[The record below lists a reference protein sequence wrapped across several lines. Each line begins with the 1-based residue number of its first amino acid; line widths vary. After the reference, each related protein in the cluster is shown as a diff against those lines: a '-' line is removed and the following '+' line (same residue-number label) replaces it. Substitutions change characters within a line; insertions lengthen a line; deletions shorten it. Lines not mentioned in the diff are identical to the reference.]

1 MYITFVTGDC
11 MNDRHVIE
19 ALGKAEVVIENGKI
33 TYIGE
38 PVVDYCSIFDN
49 GRHNGDLTKE
59 FIKSNINK
67 RIDEFGMCTPQR
79 SIDVEDTMSFGT
91 SETLKTNMINGNVDC
106 VVGACEGVGTLL
118 IDDAELVQ
126 GVGGRVSALIST
138 TPIDEVMDK
147 VGRENVLNP
156 ETAEL
161 NPLKGLEMAIERGYK
176 NIAITIIPT
185 EMVKD
190 LRQYPKPEDVNIY
203 IFVAHTT
210 NVSKKEAE
218 MLFDYADVISG
229 CSSINIRET
238 AEERK
243 PYYAGKKV
251 PLYAVTENGRRLLNE
266 RLEYIGY
273 ELCEKKYPQ
282 DFTQSPKPLI

>member
-1 MYITFVTGDC
+1 MLSGDC

-49 GRHNGDLTKE
+49 GQHNGDLTKE

-106 VVGACEGVGTLL
+106 VVGACDGVGTLL

-190 LRQYPKPEDVNIY
+190 LRQHPKPEDVNIY

-251 PLYAVTENGRRLLNE
+251 PLYAVTENGKRLLNE

>member
-1 MYITFVTGDC
+1 MLSGDC

-49 GRHNGDLTKE
+49 GQHNGSLTKE

-147 VGRENVLNP
+147 VGRDNVLNP

-190 LRQYPKPEDVNIY
+190 LRQHPKPEDVNIY

>member
-1 MYITFVTGDC
+1 

-49 GRHNGDLTKE
+49 GQHNGDLTKE

-67 RIDEFGMCTPQR
+67 RIEEFGMCTPQR
-79 SIDVEDTMSFGT
+79 SFDVEDTMSFGT

-118 IDDAELVQ
+118 IDDADLVQ

-138 TPIDEVMDK
+138 TPIDEVIDN
-147 VGRENVLNP
+147 VGRDNVLNP

-185 EMVKD
+185 EMVRD
-190 LRQYPKPEDVNIY
+190 LRQYPKPENVNIF

-210 NVSKKEAE
+210 NVSQKEAE

-251 PLYAVTENGRRLLNE
+251 PLYAVTENGRKLLNE

-273 ELCEKKYPQ
+273 ELCEKMYPQ

>member
-1 MYITFVTGDC
+1 

-49 GRHNGDLTKE
+49 GQHNGDLTKE

-67 RIDEFGMCTPQR
+67 RIEEFGMCTPQR
-79 SIDVEDTMSFGT
+79 SFDVEDTMSFGT

-118 IDDAELVQ
+118 IDDADLVQ

-138 TPIDEVMDK
+138 TPIDEVIDN
-147 VGRENVLNP
+147 VGRDNVLNP

-185 EMVKD
+185 EMVRD
-190 LRQYPKPEDVNIY
+190 LRQYPKPENVNIF

-210 NVSKKEAE
+210 NVSQKEAE

-229 CSSINIRET
+229 CSSINRRET

-251 PLYAVTENGRRLLNE
+251 PLYAVTENGRKLLNE

-273 ELCEKKYPQ
+273 GLCEKMYPQ

>member
-1 MYITFVTGDC
+1 

-49 GRHNGDLTKE
+49 GQHKGDLTKE
-59 FIKSNINK
+59 FIKSNIEK

-79 SIDVEDTMSFGT
+79 LIDVEDTMSFGT
-91 SETLKTNMINGNVDC
+91 SETLKTNMIKGNIDC

-118 IDDAELVQ
+118 INDAEIVQ

-138 TPIDEVMDK
+138 TPIKEVMEK

-190 LRQYPKPEDVNIY
+190 LRQYPKPDDVNIY

-229 CSSINIRET
+229 CSSINMRQT

-243 PYYAGKKV
+243 PYYSGKKV
-251 PLYAVTENGRRLLNE
+251 PLYAVSENGKKLLNE

>member
-1 MYITFVTGDC
+1 MLSGDC
-11 MNDRHVIE
+11 MNDSHVIE

-251 PLYAVTENGRRLLNE
+251 PLYAVTENGKRLLNE

>member
-1 MYITFVTGDC
+1 

-49 GRHNGDLTKE
+49 GQHNGDLTKE

-67 RIDEFGMCTPQR
+67 RIEEFGMCTPQR
-79 SIDVEDTMSFGT
+79 SFDVEDTMSFGT

-118 IDDAELVQ
+118 IDDADLVQ

-138 TPIDEVMDK
+138 TPIDEVIDN
-147 VGRENVLNP
+147 VGRDNVLNP

-185 EMVKD
+185 EMVRD
-190 LRQYPKPEDVNIY
+190 LRQYPKPENVNIF

-210 NVSKKEAE
+210 NVSQKEAE

-251 PLYAVTENGRRLLNE
+251 PLYVVTENGRKLLNE

-273 ELCEKKYPQ
+273 ELCEKMYPQ

>member
-1 MYITFVTGDC
+1 MLSGDC

-185 EMVKD
+185 EMVRD
-190 LRQYPKPEDVNIY
+190 LRQYPKPEYVNIY

-251 PLYAVTENGRRLLNE
+251 PLYAVTENGKRLLNE

-273 ELCEKKYPQ
+273 GLCEKKYPQ

>member
-1 MYITFVTGDC
+1 MK
-11 MNDRHVIE
+11 DRHVIE
-19 ALGKAEVVIENGKI
+19 ALGKAKVIIENGEI
-33 TYIGE
+33 TFVGKPI
-38 PVVDYCSIFDN
+38 VDYCSIFDN
-49 GRHNGDLTKE
+49 GQHNGDLTEE
-59 FIKSNINK
+59 FIRLNIGR
-67 RIDEFGMCTPQR
+67 RIKEFGMCTPKR
-79 SIDVEDTMSFGT
+79 SLNVEDTMSFGT
-91 SETLKTNMINGNVDC
+91 SETLKTNMIKGNVDC

-138 TPIDEVMDK
+138 TPIEEVINK

-161 NPLKGLEMAIERGYK
+161 NPLKGLEMAINRGYK

-185 EMVKD
+185 ELIKD
-190 LRQYPKPEDVNIY
+190 LREYPKPDDVNIF

-218 MLFDYADVISG
+218 MLFDYADVISA
-229 CSSINIRET
+229 CSSNNIRET

-243 PYYAGKKV
+243 PYYSGSKV
-251 PLYAVTENGRRLLNE
+251 PLYAVTENGRKLLDE
-266 RLEYIGY
+266 RLKYIGY
-273 ELCEKKYPQ
+273 DLCEKKYPQ
-282 DFTQSPKPLI
+282 DFTHSPKPLI

>member
-1 MYITFVTGDC
+1 MD
-11 MNDRHVIE
+11 DRHVIE

-49 GRHNGDLTKE
+49 GQHNGDLTKE

-67 RIDEFGMCTPQR
+67 RIEEFGMCTPQR
-79 SIDVEDTMSFGT
+79 SFDVEDTMSFGT

-190 LRQYPKPEDVNIY
+190 LRQHPKPEDVNIY

-251 PLYAVTENGRRLLNE
+251 PLYAVTENGKRLLNE

-273 ELCEKKYPQ
+273 ELCEKKCGY
-282 DFTQSPKPLI
+282 SRCR

>member
-1 MYITFVTGDC
+1 

-49 GRHNGDLTKE
+49 SQHNGDLTKE
-59 FIKSNINK
+59 FIKSNIEK
-67 RIDEFGMCTPQR
+67 RIEEFGMCTPQR

-91 SETLKTNMINGNVDC
+91 SETLKTNMIKGNVDC

-118 IDDAELVQ
+118 IDDADLVQ

-147 VGRENVLNP
+147 VGRENILNP

-185 EMVKD
+185 EMVRD
-190 LRQYPKPEDVNIY
+190 LRQYPKPDDVKIF

-210 NVSKKEAE
+210 NVSKNEAE

-251 PLYAVTENGRRLLNE
+251 PLYAVTENGKKLLNE

>member
-1 MYITFVTGDC
+1 MD
-11 MNDRHVIE
+11 DRHVIE

-49 GRHNGDLTKE
+49 GQHNGDLTKE

-67 RIDEFGMCTPQR
+67 RIEEFGMCTPQR
-79 SIDVEDTMSFGT
+79 SFDVEDTMSFGT

-118 IDDAELVQ
+118 IDDADLVQ

-138 TPIDEVMDK
+138 TPIDEVIDN
-147 VGRENVLNP
+147 VGRDNVLNP

-185 EMVKD
+185 EMVRD
-190 LRQYPKPEDVNIY
+190 LRQYPKPENVNIF

-210 NVSKKEAE
+210 NVSQKEAE

-251 PLYAVTENGRRLLNE
+251 PLYAVTENGRKLLNE

-273 ELCEKKYPQ
+273 ELCEKMYPQ

>member
-1 MYITFVTGDC
+1 MLSGDC

-106 VVGACEGVGTLL
+106 VVGACDGVGTLL

-156 ETAEL
+156 KTAEL

-190 LRQYPKPEDVNIY
+190 IRQYPKPEDVNIY

-210 NVSKKEAE
+210 NVSKKEAD

-251 PLYAVTENGRRLLNE
+251 PLYAVTENGKRLLNE

>member
-1 MYITFVTGDC
+1 MLSGDC

-33 TYIGE
+33 IYIGE

-49 GRHNGDLTKE
+49 GQHNGDLTKD

-156 ETAEL
+156 KTAEL

-190 LRQYPKPEDVNIY
+190 IRQYPKPEDVNIY

-210 NVSKKEAE
+210 NVSKKEAD

-251 PLYAVTENGRRLLNE
+251 PLYAVTENGKRLLNE

>member
-1 MYITFVTGDC
+1 MLSGDC

-251 PLYAVTENGRRLLNE
+251 PLYAVTENGKRLLNE

-273 ELCEKKYPQ
+273 GLCEKKYPQ

>member
-1 MYITFVTGDC
+1 MLSGDC

-49 GRHNGDLTKE
+49 GQHNGDLTKE

-251 PLYAVTENGRRLLNE
+251 PLYAVTENGKRLLNE

-273 ELCEKKYPQ
+273 DLCEKKYPQ

>member
-1 MYITFVTGDC
+1 MLSGDC

-190 LRQYPKPEDVNIY
+190 LRQHPKPEDVNIY

-251 PLYAVTENGRRLLNE
+251 PLYAVTENGKRLLK
-266 RLEYIGY
+266 
-273 ELCEKKYPQ
+273 CEKKYPQ

>member
-1 MYITFVTGDC
+1 

-251 PLYAVTENGRRLLNE
+251 PLYAVTENGKRLLNE

>member
-1 MYITFVTGDC
+1 

-49 GRHNGDLTKE
+49 GQHNGDLTKE
-59 FIKSNINK
+59 FIKSNIEK
-67 RIDEFGMCTPQR
+67 RIGEFGMCTPQR

-91 SETLKTNMINGNVDC
+91 SETLKTNMIKGNVDC

-118 IDDAELVQ
+118 IDDADLVQ

-147 VGRENVLNP
+147 VGRENILNP

-185 EMVKD
+185 EMVRD
-190 LRQYPKPEDVNIY
+190 LRQYPKPDDVKIF

-210 NVSKKEAE
+210 NVSKNEAE

-229 CSSINIRET
+229 CSSINILET

-251 PLYAVTENGRRLLNE
+251 PLYAVTENGKKLLNE

>member
-1 MYITFVTGDC
+1 
-11 MNDRHVIE
+11 MNDKHVIE

-49 GRHNGDLTKE
+49 GQHNGDLTKE

-67 RIDEFGMCTPQR
+67 RIEEFGMCTPQR
-79 SIDVEDTMSFGT
+79 SFDVEDTMSFGT

-118 IDDAELVQ
+118 IDDADLVQ

-138 TPIDEVMDK
+138 TPIDEVIDN
-147 VGRENVLNP
+147 VGRDNVLNP

-185 EMVKD
+185 EMVRD
-190 LRQYPKPEDVNIY
+190 LRQYPKPENINIF

-210 NVSKKEAE
+210 NVSQKEAE

-251 PLYAVTENGRRLLNE
+251 PLYAVTENGRKLLNE

-273 ELCEKKYPQ
+273 ELCEKMYPQ

>member
-1 MYITFVTGDC
+1 MLSGDC

-49 GRHNGDLTKE
+49 GQHNGDLTKE

-91 SETLKTNMINGNVDC
+91 SETLKTNIINGNVDC

-190 LRQYPKPEDVNIY
+190 LRQYPKPDDVNIY

-229 CSSINIRET
+229 CSSINMRQT

-243 PYYAGKKV
+243 PYYSGKKV
-251 PLYAVTENGRRLLNE
+251 PLYAVSENGKKLLNE

>member
-1 MYITFVTGDC
+1 

-49 GRHNGDLTKE
+49 GQHNGDLTKE

-67 RIDEFGMCTPQR
+67 RIEEFGMCTPQR
-79 SIDVEDTMSFGT
+79 SFDVEDTMSFGT

-118 IDDAELVQ
+118 IDDADLVQ

-138 TPIDEVMDK
+138 TPIDEVIYN
-147 VGRENVLNP
+147 VGRDNVLNP

-185 EMVKD
+185 EMVRD
-190 LRQYPKPEDVNIY
+190 LRQYPKPENVNIF
-203 IFVAHTT
+203 IFVVHTT
-210 NVSKKEAE
+210 NVSQKEAE

-251 PLYAVTENGRRLLNE
+251 PLYAVTENGRKLLNE
-266 RLEYIGY
+266 RLEYVGY
-273 ELCEKKYPQ
+273 ELCEKMYPQ

>member
-1 MYITFVTGDC
+1 MLSGDC

-49 GRHNGDLTKE
+49 GQHNGDLTKE

-91 SETLKTNMINGNVDC
+91 SETLKTNIINGNVDC

-190 LRQYPKPEDVNIY
+190 LRQHPKPEDVNIY

-251 PLYAVTENGRRLLNE
+251 PLYAVTENGKRLLNE

>member
-1 MYITFVTGDC
+1 

-49 GRHNGDLTKE
+49 GQHNGDLTKE
-59 FIKSNINK
+59 FIKSNIEK
-67 RIDEFGMCTPQR
+67 RIGEFGMCTPQR

-91 SETLKTNMINGNVDC
+91 SETLKTNMIKGNVDC

-118 IDDAELVQ
+118 IDDADLVQ

-185 EMVKD
+185 EMVRD
-190 LRQYPKPEDVNIY
+190 LRQYPKPDDVKIF

-210 NVSKKEAE
+210 NVSKNEAE

-229 CSSINIRET
+229 CSSINILET

-251 PLYAVTENGRRLLNE
+251 PLYAVTENGKKLLNE

>member
-1 MYITFVTGDC
+1 MK
-11 MNDRHVIE
+11 DRHVIE
-19 ALGKAEVVIENGKI
+19 ALGKAEVVIENGEI
-33 TYIGE
+33 TSIGE
-38 PVVDYCSIFDN
+38 PMVDYCSIFDN
-49 GRHNGDLTKE
+49 GQHNGDLSKE
-59 FIKSNINK
+59 FIRSNIER
-67 RIDEFGMCTPQR
+67 RINEFGMYTPKR
-79 SIDVEDTMSFGT
+79 SLNIEDTMSFGT

-138 TPIDEVMDK
+138 TPIDEIIDK
-147 VGRENVLNP
+147 VGRGNVLNP

-161 NPLKGLEMAIERGYK
+161 NPLKGLEMAINRGYK

-185 EMVKD
+185 ELVKD
-190 LRQYPKPEDVNIY
+190 LREYPKPEDVNVY

-218 MLFDYADVISG
+218 LLFDYSDVISG
-229 CSSINIRET
+229 CSSVNIKET

-243 PYYAGKKV
+243 PYYSGKKV
-251 PLYAVTENGRRLLNE
+251 PLYAVTENGRKLLDE

-273 ELCEKKYPQ
+273 GLCEKDYPQ
-282 DFTQSPKPLI
+282 DFTHSPKPLI

>member
-1 MYITFVTGDC
+1 MLSGDC

-19 ALGKAEVVIENGKI
+19 VLGKAEVVIENGKI

-49 GRHNGDLTKE
+49 GQHNGDLTKE

-147 VGRENVLNP
+147 VGRENILNP

-185 EMVKD
+185 EMVRD
-190 LRQYPKPEDVNIY
+190 LRQHPKPEDVNIY

-251 PLYAVTENGRRLLNE
+251 PLYAVTENGKRLLNE

>member
-1 MYITFVTGDC
+1 MLSGDC

-49 GRHNGDLTKE
+49 GQHNGDLTKE

-91 SETLKTNMINGNVDC
+91 SETLKTNIINGNVDC

-185 EMVKD
+185 EMVRD

-251 PLYAVTENGRRLLNE
+251 PLYAVTENGKRLLNE

-273 ELCEKKYPQ
+273 GLCEKKYPQ

>member
-1 MYITFVTGDC
+1 MLSGDC

-33 TYIGE
+33 IYIGE

-49 GRHNGDLTKE
+49 GQHNGNLTKE

-185 EMVKD
+185 EMVRD

-251 PLYAVTENGRRLLNE
+251 PLYAVTENGKRLLNE

>member
-1 MYITFVTGDC
+1 

-38 PVVDYCSIFDN
+38 SVVDYCSLFDN
-49 GRHNGDLTKE
+49 GQHNGDLTKE

-190 LRQYPKPEDVNIY
+190 LRQHPKPEDVNIY

-251 PLYAVTENGRRLLNE
+251 PLYAVTENGKRLLNE

>member
-1 MYITFVTGDC
+1 
-11 MNDRHVIE
+11 MNDKHVIE

-38 PVVDYCSIFDN
+38 SVVDYCSIFDN
-49 GRHNGDLTKE
+49 GQHNGDLTKE

-67 RIDEFGMCTPQR
+67 RIEEFGMCTPQR
-79 SIDVEDTMSFGT
+79 SFDVEDTMSFGT

-118 IDDAELVQ
+118 IDDADLVQ

-138 TPIDEVMDK
+138 TPIDEVIDN
-147 VGRENVLNP
+147 VGRDNVLNP

-185 EMVKD
+185 EMVRD
-190 LRQYPKPEDVNIY
+190 LRQYPKPENVNIF

-210 NVSKKEAE
+210 NVSQKEAE

-251 PLYAVTENGRRLLNE
+251 PLYAVTENGRKLLNE

-273 ELCEKKYPQ
+273 ELCEKMYPQ

>member
-1 MYITFVTGDC
+1 MD
-11 MNDRHVIE
+11 DRHVIE

-49 GRHNGDLTKE
+49 GQHNGDLTKE

-67 RIDEFGMCTPQR
+67 RIEEFGMCTPQR
-79 SIDVEDTMSFGT
+79 SFDVEDTMSFGT
-91 SETLKTNMINGNVDC
+91 SETLKTNMIKGNVDC

-190 LRQYPKPEDVNIY
+190 LRQHPKPEDVNIY

-251 PLYAVTENGRRLLNE
+251 PLYAVTENGKRLLNE

>member
-1 MYITFVTGDC
+1 MLSGDC

-49 GRHNGDLTKE
+49 GQHNGDLTKE

-118 IDDAELVQ
+118 IDDAKLVQ

-190 LRQYPKPEDVNIY
+190 LRQHPKPEDVNIY

-251 PLYAVTENGRRLLNE
+251 PLYAVTENGKRLLNE

>member
-1 MYITFVTGDC
+1 MLSGDC

-49 GRHNGDLTKE
+49 GQHKGDLTKE
-59 FIKSNINK
+59 FIKSNIEK
-67 RIDEFGMCTPQR
+67 RIEEFGMCTPQR

-118 IDDAELVQ
+118 IDDADLVQ

-185 EMVKD
+185 EMVRD
-190 LRQYPKPEDVNIY
+190 LRQYPKPEYVNIY

-251 PLYAVTENGRRLLNE
+251 PLYAVTENGKRLLNE

>member
-1 MYITFVTGDC
+1 
-11 MNDRHVIE
+11 MNDKHVIE

-49 GRHNGDLTKE
+49 GQHNGDLTKE

-67 RIDEFGMCTPQR
+67 RIEEFGMCTPQR
-79 SIDVEDTMSFGT
+79 SFDVEDTMSFGT

-118 IDDAELVQ
+118 IDDADLVQ

-138 TPIDEVMDK
+138 TPIDEVIDN
-147 VGRENVLNP
+147 VGRDNVLNP

-185 EMVKD
+185 EMVRD
-190 LRQYPKPEDVNIY
+190 LRQYPKPENVNIF

-210 NVSKKEAE
+210 NVSQKEAE
-218 MLFDYADVISG
+218 MLFDYADMISG

-251 PLYAVTENGRRLLNE
+251 PLYAVTENGRKLLNE

-273 ELCEKKYPQ
+273 ELCEKMYPQ

>member
-1 MYITFVTGDC
+1 

-49 GRHNGDLTKE
+49 GQHNGDLTKE

-190 LRQYPKPEDVNIY
+190 LRQHPKPEDVNIY

-251 PLYAVTENGRRLLNE
+251 PLYAVTENGKRLLNE

-273 ELCEKKYPQ
+273 GLCERKYPQ

>member
-1 MYITFVTGDC
+1 MLSGDC

-49 GRHNGDLTKE
+49 GQHNGDLTKE

-106 VVGACEGVGTLL
+106 VVGTCDGVGTLL

-190 LRQYPKPEDVNIY
+190 LRQHPKPEDVNIY

-251 PLYAVTENGRRLLNE
+251 PLYAVTENGKRLLNE

>member
-1 MYITFVTGDC
+1 MLSGDC

-49 GRHNGDLTKE
+49 GQHNGDLTKE
-59 FIKSNINK
+59 FIKSNIEK
-67 RIDEFGMCTPQR
+67 RIEEFGMCTPQR

-251 PLYAVTENGRRLLNE
+251 PLYAVTENGKRLLNE